1 MDVCRSDG
9 KFVLKLDG
17 PTSPTPP
24 SPPLACQLPSQHYIS
39 LLKVFLPRL
48 QHPPSVVSLLVHQ
61 KIGLTILAGTVAV
74 INHFHSQLCIYLC
87 WHRPRLYWHNW
98 HRHHHHVY
106 HVRAGHST
114 PGQHQP
120 RQAEVCDG
128 PGPRDGAVHGDNK
141 PQSVLSGRCDVTTEW
156 RPLDWDTSPLNKNIQ
171 HQENNRHHPT
181 PHQSVA

>member
-87 WHRPRLYWHNW
+87 WQEPRLYWHNW

-114 PGQHQP
+114 PGKHT
-120 RQAEVCDG
+120 
-128 PGPRDGAVHGDNK
+128 
-141 PQSVLSGRCDVTTEW
+141 SGRQRCVMDLVPGMVQSTEITN
-156 RPLDWDTSPLNKNIQ
+156 PNLSSQGGVTSPPSGGRWTGTLLL
-171 HQENNRHHPT
+171 
-181 PHQSVA
+181 